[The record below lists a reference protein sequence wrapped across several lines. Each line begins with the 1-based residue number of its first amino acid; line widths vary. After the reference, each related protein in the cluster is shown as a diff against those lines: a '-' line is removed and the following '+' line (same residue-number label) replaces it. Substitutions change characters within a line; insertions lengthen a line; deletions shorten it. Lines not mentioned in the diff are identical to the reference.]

1 MATKFCMQ
9 CAGEFIDAVDRC
21 PDCDLELVDERPSDH
36 LDPTAD
42 GAGEGAG
49 GQVQYELHEWA
60 VESRVMLEQL
70 LESGGIR
77 HAWSGTDLIVSAA
90 VEARVDALVD
100 QVEVT
105 TLPTLDPDLPKL
117 AYDIDDW
124 SDEQQTLL
132 MHALDEVA
140 IAYEFDLDGALVVL
154 EENEERVEIILDK
167 IEFPD
172 ALPVDDGLDDDGTDH
187 GDEADGGERDEDDDD
202 EDEER
207 ADSVDGLE
215 AAEVMSDLF
224 VASDRLLRN
233 ARDAEGVLTL
243 VARADVAR
251 RMRLPYGFSRAV
263 WTDIVGQAATVKGML
278 EGDDADDETI
288 EEHAKL
294 LRDTLRQYV

>member
-9 CAGEFIDAVDRC
+9 CAGEFIDTVDRC
-21 PDCDLELVDERPSDH
+21 PDCDLDLVDERPSDH
-36 LDPTAD
+36 LD
-42 GAGEGAG
+42 GAGGRTDAE

-70 LESGGIR
+70 LESAGVR
-77 HAWSGTDLIVSAA
+77 HAWSGTDLIIGAA
-90 VEARVDALVD
+90 DEVRVDGLVD

-140 IAYEFDLDGALVVL
+140 IGYEFDLDGALVVL
-154 EENEERVEIILDK
+154 EENEERVEVILDR

-172 ALPVDDGLDDDGTDH
+172 ALPIDDPVDGTLDVDEDETDADADDDG
-187 GDEADGGERDEDDDD
+187 GGRL
-202 EDEER
+202 
-207 ADSVDGLE
+207 DSVDGLE

-224 VASDRLLRN
+224 VASDRLQRN

-251 RMRLPYGFSRAV
+251 RLRLPYGFSTAV
-263 WTDIVGQAATVKGML
+263 WSDIVGQATTVKDLL

-288 EEHAKL
+288 EEHAKV

>member
-9 CAGEFIDAVDRC
+9 CAGEFIDTVTTC
-21 PDCDLELVDERPSDH
+21 PDCDLELVGERPSDH
-36 LDPTAD
+36 LDAD
-42 GAGEGAG
+42 DLGAA

-70 LESGGIR
+70 LESATIR
-77 HAWSGTDLIVSAA
+77 HAWSGTDLIVAAA
-90 VEARVDALVD
+90 VEARVDALIE

-105 TLPTLDPDLPKL
+105 TLPTLDPDLPKI

-124 SDEQQTLL
+124 SDEQQTVL

-154 EENEERVEIILDK
+154 EENEERVEAILDE

-172 ALPVDDGLDDDGTDH
+172 ALPVDDETGDPGADDG
-187 GDEADGGERDEDDDD
+187 ADGGR
-202 EDEER
+202 
-207 ADSVDGLE
+207 DSVDGLQ
-215 AAEVMSDLF
+215 AADVMSDLF
-224 VASDRLLRN
+224 VAADRLRKN

-243 VARADVAR
+243 VERADVAGR
-251 RMRLPYGFSRAV
+251 LRLPYGFSRSV
-263 WTDIVGQAATVKGML
+263 WNDIVGQATTVKDLL
-278 EGDDADDETI
+278 EGEEADDAEI
-288 EEHAKL
+288 EEHAEV

>member
-9 CAGEFIDAVDRC
+9 CAGEFIDTVERC
-21 PDCDLELVDERPSDH
+21 PDCDLDLVDEQPSDH
-36 LDPTAD
+36 LAD
-42 GAGEGAG
+42 AGDRSDAD

-70 LESGGIR
+70 LESAGIR
-77 HAWSGTDLIVSAA
+77 HAWSGTDLIVGAPD
-90 VEARVDALVD
+90 EARVDALVD

-117 AYDIDDW
+117 AYDIEDW

-172 ALPVDDGLDDDGTDH
+172 ALPIDDD
-187 GDEADGGERDEDDDD
+187 AADDDD
-202 EDEER
+202 EIDGDDDDGPR
-207 ADSVDGLE
+207 DSVDGLE

-224 VASDRLLRN
+224 VASDRLQRN

-251 RMRLPYGFSRAV
+251 RLRLPYGFSTAV
-263 WTDIVGQAATVKGML
+263 WSDIVGQATTVKDLL
-278 EGDDADDETI
+278 EGAEADDETI
-288 EEHAKL
+288 EEHAKV

>member
-9 CAGEFIDAVDRC
+9 CGGEFIDTVDRC
-21 PDCDLELVDERPSDH
+21 PDCDLELVGEQPADH
-36 LDPTAD
+36 LEPSAD
-42 GAGEGAG
+42 GDGTAG
-49 GQVQYELHEWA
+49 GQIQYELHEWA

-70 LESGGIR
+70 LESAGIR
-77 HAWSGTDLIVSAA
+77 HAWSGTDLIVAEA
-90 VEARVDALVD
+90 TEARVDALID

-117 AYDIDDW
+117 AYDIEDW

-154 EENEERVEIILDK
+154 EENEERVELILDK

-172 ALPVDDGLDDDGTDH
+172 ALPVDD
-187 GDEADGGERDEDDDD
+187 EEEAADGEDD
-202 EDEER
+202 
-207 ADSVDGLE
+207 AGGSDSVDGLE

-224 VASDRLLRN
+224 VASDRLQRN

-251 RMRLPYGFSRAV
+251 RLRLPYGFSTAV
-263 WTDIVGQAATVKGML
+263 WSDIVGQAATVKELL
-278 EGDDADDETI
+278 EGDEADDETI
-288 EEHAKL
+288 EEHAKV

>member
-9 CAGEFIDAVDRC
+9 CAGEFIDTVEVC
-21 PDCDLELVDERPSDH
+21 PDCDLELVDERPAGA
-36 LDPTAD
+36 LERD
-42 GAGEGAG
+42 GD

-70 LESGGIR
+70 LEAAAIR
-77 HAWSGTDLIVSAA
+77 HAWSGTDLIVDVA
-90 VEARVDALVD
+90 VESRVDTLIE

-117 AYDIDDW
+117 AYDVDDW

-140 IAYEFDLDGALVVL
+140 IAYEFDIDGALVVL
-154 EENEERVEIILDK
+154 EENEERVEAILDK

-172 ALPVDDGLDDDGTDH
+172 ALPVDDGS
-187 GDEADGGERDEDDDD
+187 EDGGEDDEDD
-202 EDEER
+202 
-207 ADSVDGLE
+207 AAGAAVDGVE
-215 AAEVMSDLF
+215 AADVMSDLF
-224 VASDRLLRN
+224 VAADRLRKN

-243 VARADVAR
+243 VDRADVAGR
-251 RMRLPYGFSRAV
+251 LRLPYGFSRAA
-263 WTDIVGQAATVKGML
+263 WGDIVVQATTVKDLL
-278 EGDDADDETI
+278 EGEDADDETI
-288 EEHAKL
+288 CEHAQV

>member
-9 CAGEFIDAVDRC
+9 CAGEFIDAVEVC
-21 PDCDLELVDERPSDH
+21 PDCDLELVDERPAGSLESD
-36 LDPTAD
+36 AD
-42 GAGEGAG
+42 

-70 LESGGIR
+70 LESAAIR
-77 HAWSGTDLIVSAA
+77 HAWSGTDLIVDVA
-90 VEARVDALVD
+90 VESRVDALIE

-117 AYDIDDW
+117 AYDVDDW

-140 IAYEFDLDGALVVL
+140 IAYEFDIDGALVVL
-154 EENEERVEIILDK
+154 EENEERVEAILDE

-172 ALPVDDGLDDDGTDH
+172 ALPVDDGS
-187 GDEADGGERDEDDDD
+187 DEEGSAGDD
-202 EDEER
+202 EPEGAVD
-207 ADSVDGLE
+207 AVDGVE
-215 AAEVMSDLF
+215 AADVMSDLF
-224 VASDRLLRN
+224 VAADRLRRN

-243 VARADVAR
+243 VDRADVAGR
-251 RMRLPYGFSRAV
+251 LRLPYGFSRAA
-263 WTDIVGQAATVKGML
+263 WSDIVVQATAVKDLL
-278 EGDDADDETI
+278 EGEDADDETI
-288 EEHAKL
+288 CEHAQV

>member
-9 CAGEFIDAVDRC
+9 CAGEFIDTVDRC
-21 PDCDLELVDERPSDH
+21 PDCDLDLVDERPADH
-36 LDPTAD
+36 LDA
-42 GAGEGAG
+42 AGDRTGAG

-70 LESGGIR
+70 LESARIR
-77 HAWSGTDLIVSAA
+77 HAWSGTDLIVGAA
-90 VEARVDALVD
+90 DEARADALVD

-154 EENEERVEIILDK
+154 EENEERVEVILDK

-172 ALPVDDGLDDDGTDH
+172 ALPIDDDD
-187 GDEADGGERDEDDDD
+187 ERDEDADGEDDG
-202 EDEER
+202 R
-207 ADSVDGLE
+207 GDSVDGLE

-224 VASDRLLRN
+224 VASDRLQRN

-251 RMRLPYGFSRAV
+251 RLRLPYGFSTAV
-263 WTDIVGQAATVKGML
+263 WSDIVGQATTVKDLL
-278 EGDDADDETI
+278 EGADADDETI